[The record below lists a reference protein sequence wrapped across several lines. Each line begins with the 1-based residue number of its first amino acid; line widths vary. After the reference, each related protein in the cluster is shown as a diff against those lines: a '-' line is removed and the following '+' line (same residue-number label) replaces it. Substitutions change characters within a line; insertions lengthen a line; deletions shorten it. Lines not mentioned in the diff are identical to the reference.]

1 MKRGDRQ
8 SCDGVRKPEETGQRD
23 KQRCRRKKKKK
34 KIKGP
39 GQIKQMRVP
48 RYLDILTHTTG
59 KKQKRQHQA
68 QHADSNTEQINN

>member
-1 MKRGDRQ
+1 MESESR
-8 SCDGVRKPEETGQRD
+8 RKRD
-23 KQRCRRKKKKK
+23 KEISRGVEGKKKKK

-48 RYLDILTHTTG
+48 RYLDILTHMTR